1 MAGFTGKIVE
11 VNLTTGAVKKFN
23 VGQEVLRKFIG
34 GSGLGAKL
42 FFDSVSPNVDALSGD
57 NTLFLTTGPLTGA
70 NLPGGA
76 RSSACFKSPLTNIL
90 GESNCGGNFGSELR
104 FAGYDGIAIKGA
116 SAKPV
121 YLLIDDDR
129 VEIKDA
135 SAMWGKDSYETV
147 DFLKQ
152 TISGTRKGTV
162 LAIGQAGENLVK
174 YASIM
179 NDKHDAFGRCGG
191 GAVMGAKKLKAI
203 AVRGTGKI
211 EPARPNEFQKIRKQ
225 MLDKCKGNFATDFL
239 RDQGTN
245 GGMIVGATTG
255 DLPAKNWLLG
265 ENNAVASKIGGDIL
279 AEQYLVS
286 PHACHGCVIACKRLV
301 SVKEG
306 PYKVDNTPGPEYE
319 TCASFGSLL
328 MVDDLPGI
336 IRANEL
342 CNRYGLDTIS
352 CGSSI
357 AFAIDCFENGIIS
370 RKDTDGMDLKW
381 GDIGAILK
389 MVDKIARR
397 EGFGNILAEG
407 VRSAAQKI
415 GKKAV
420 DYAVEVKGLEVPMH
434 DPRAGH
440 AYGIGYATAER
451 GATHMAHLNGPT
463 EMNVLIAPEIGL
475 NGGYEGTKSEGKA
488 QLSVI
493 SENLGQVY
501 NSALLCITSFLVWGV
516 NDIVDGLR
524 AATGYDYDLKEMMEC
539 GERIWFLKRG
549 LDNLMGVKRADD
561 RLPKRILTPTNEGPA
576 AGSVPNI
583 ELMLK
588 EYYSLRELD
597 SKGRPSKAKLNSLGL
612 ADLAAKLY

>member
-1 MAGFTGKIVE
+1 
-11 VNLTTGAVKKFN
+11 
-23 VGQEVLRKFIG
+23 
-34 GSGLGAKL
+34 
-42 FFDSVSPNVDALSGD
+42 
-57 NTLFLTTGPLTGA
+57 
-70 NLPGGA
+70 
-76 RSSACFKSPLTNIL
+76 
-90 GESNCGGNFGSELR
+90 
-104 FAGYDGIAIKGA
+104 
-116 SAKPV
+116 
-121 YLLIDDDR
+121 
-129 VEIKDA
+129 
-135 SAMWGKDSYETV
+135 
-147 DFLKQ
+147 
-152 TISGTRKGTV
+152 
-162 LAIGQAGENLVK
+162 
-174 YASIM
+174 
-179 NDKHDAFGRCGG
+179 
-191 GAVMGAKKLKAI
+191 
-203 AVRGTGKI
+203 
-211 EPARPNEFQKIRKQ
+211 
-225 MLDKCKGNFATDFL
+225 
-239 RDQGTN
+239 
-245 GGMIVGATTG
+245 MIVGATTG

-265 ENNAVASKIGGDIL
+265 ENSEVASKIGGDIM
-279 AEQYLVS
+279 AGQYLVS

-352 CGSSI
+352 CGSNI

-440 AYGIGYATAER
+440 AYGLGYVTAER
-451 GATHMAHLNGPT
+451 GATHMAHLNGPA
-463 EMNVLIAPEIGL
+463 EMNVLVSPEIGL
-475 NGGYEGTKSEGKA
+475 NGEYEGTKSEGKA
-488 QLSVI
+488 ELSVI
-493 SENLGQVY
+493 SENLGQIY
-501 NSALLCITSFLVWGV
+501 NSAPLCMISFLVWGV

-524 AATGYDYDLKEMMEC
+524 GSTGYDYDVKEMMEC
-539 GERIWFLKRG
+539 GERVWFLKRG

-561 RLPKRILTPTNEGPA
+561 RLPKRILTPTKEGPA

-588 EYYSLRELD
+588 EYYSLRGLD